1 MKKNPAE
8 KEGREWGVCWGG
20 GGGGHGRLSRRKEG
34 GREGQGSG
42 WREEQVQR
50 PRGRSRHCI
59 LEVQRWLL
67 CSELREQGEG
77 VQETAN
83 LL

>member
-1 MKKNPAE
+1 M
-8 KEGREWGVCWGG
+8 GSVLGWGWGW
-20 GGGGHGRLSRRKEG
+20 SWKTEQEEG

-50 PRGRSRHCI
+50 PRGGSRHCI